1 VSGVFVAQLQEAAA
15 AGRSG
20 PAFADPAPAILH
32 PDARLV
38 LEGVPDELAVRGLM
52 VWTGLF
58 GLVSFELFGQ
68 FNRVVDDPDAL
79 FDAAVTRMAAFVG
92 FTPSAPPTT

>member
-1 VSGVFVAQLQEAAA
+1 
-15 AGRSG
+15 
-20 PAFADPAPAILH
+20 
-32 PDARLV
+32 
-38 LEGVPDELAVRGLM
+38 

-79 FDAAVTRMAAFVG
+79 FEAAVTRMAAFVG
-92 FTPSAPPTT
+92 FTPS